1 MMYRD
6 LLFDVDDTLLDFK
19 AGESLSLAQ
28 TFATLHIA
36 YTPEIEAT
44 YLKINAGLWQDYEAG
59 RIRRN
64 DIFTQRFATTFKRLK
79 LDADGQQAEKIY
91 RQLLNEQAVLLSE
104 TVSVLNQ
111 LRDYDCYI
119 VSNGIEPVQI
129 ARLTASGIVDDFKA
143 IFVSD
148 AIGSPKPTMAFFD
161 YVAKK
166 IPSFDPKRALI
177 IGDSLTSDIQG
188 GRNAKIDSV
197 WFNPHFV
204 PNRSQIFPTYQLN
217 HLTDLL
223 PLLEANR

>member
-1 MMYRD
+1 MYRD

-28 TFATLHIA
+28 TFAALKIDD
-36 YTPEIEAT
+36 TPEIEST
-44 YLKINAGLWQDYEAG
+44 YLRINVGLWEDYEAG

-64 DIFTQRFATTFKRLK
+64 DIFTRRFATTFKQLK
-79 LDADGQQAEKIY
+79 LNADGQQAERIY
-91 RQLLNEQAVLLSE
+91 RQLLNQQAVLLPE
-104 TVSVLNQ
+104 TVSVLKR

-129 ARLTASGIVDDFKA
+129 ARLTESGIIDFFNE

-148 AIGSPKPTMAFFD
+148 TVGSPKPTMAFFD
-161 YVAKK
+161 YVAKR
-166 IPSFDPKRALI
+166 IPGFDPKRALI

-188 GRNAKIDSV
+188 GRNAQIDSV
-197 WFNPHFV
+197 WFNPHFI

-223 PLLEANR
+223 PLLETNR